1 MTDYFE
7 IFSGGGGVGYL
18 KTNYFD
24 KFLRGMVLDV

>member
-7 IFSGGGGVGYL
+7 IFFGGVGYL